1 MDLKFTFGG
10 ASPDHHDHGGAPS
23 AVPLPFSTSPGSS
36 SSILEVR
43 ARLEGAAGDS
53 SEAPVASD
61 NPGAPEAPGARVI
74 ADAMS
79 GDGVA
84 YSTAE
89 VALTGRETADVARA
103 LRSALSRAVAGLEG
117 PLVDSITALVVDL
130 GGAELEALAEL
141 GVDTE
146 LPVLVVPAALQQR
159 IGVAEN
165 TPIRLGA

>member
-1 MDLKFTFGG
+1 
-10 ASPDHHDHGGAPS
+10 
-23 AVPLPFSTSPGSS
+23 
-36 SSILEVR
+36 
-43 ARLEGAAGDS
+43 
-53 SEAPVASD
+53 
-61 NPGAPEAPGARVI
+61 
-74 ADAMS
+74 MS

-130 GGAELEALAEL
+130 GGSELEALAEL
-141 GVDTE
+141 GIDTG

>member
-23 AVPLPFSTSPGSS
+23 AVPLPFTTSSGGSS
-36 SSILEVR
+36 SVLEVR
-43 ARLEGAAGDS
+43 ARLEDAARDA
-53 SEAPVASD
+53 SEAAETAQSS
-61 NPGAPEAPGARVI
+61 GTRIIAEAL
-74 ADAMS
+74 S

-84 YSTAE
+84 YSTAA
-89 VALTGRETADVARA
+89 VALTGAETADLARA

-159 IGVAEN
+159 IGVAES